1 MAANENG
8 LKARAK
14 AWTGGNGGKQA
25 CSGPLSHTTS
35 IRHYAQN
42 LILSTPGRPAVVTDA
57 FSAALG
63 LGILLID
70 LHP

>member
-1 MAANENG
+1 MDG
-8 LKARAK
+8 RDV
-14 AWTGGNGGKQA
+14 T
-25 CSGPLSHTTS
+25 SGVTVTFDGIFAPQEPVLLRSPG
-35 IRHYAQN
+35 
-42 LILSTPGRPAVVTDA
+42 ILSGPGRPAVVTDA